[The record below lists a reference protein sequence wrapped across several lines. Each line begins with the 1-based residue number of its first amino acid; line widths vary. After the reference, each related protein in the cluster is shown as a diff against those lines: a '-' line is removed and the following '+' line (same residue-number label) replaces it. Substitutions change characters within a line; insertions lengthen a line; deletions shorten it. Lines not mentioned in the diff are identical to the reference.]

1 MFRIFL
7 YLVIAVFFSSCKNF
21 SSVEQDQVIARVGS
35 NYLYLSEITPLIP
48 QALSPSDSI
57 VFVQNKINK
66 WAKQQLLF
74 SQAQINLDQASQL
87 ALGNLVKNYEY
98 DLWTRTYKEYMVKS
112 MIDTVIDKKSLIQYY
127 QKNQQNFKLKEPIL
141 QMRFLALPKDNIDLT
156 IIKEKFIQ
164 NTTED
169 KAFLDSLGFQFSVY
183 DNRDS
188 IWYNKHSLKSK
199 LPIISSTDF
208 EKYLKKSQ
216 FFFFEDAIEV
226 YLLYVSDVRF
236 PDDNT
241 PFSMVKKTIEKIIFN
256 RRKLTFIKQ
265 FDQEIL
271 NDAIQANKF
280 EIYSK

>member
-1 MFRIFL
+1 MFRFFL
-7 YLVIAVFFSSCKNF
+7 SLVIVVFFSSCDKF

-35 NYLYLSEITPLIP
+35 NYLYLSEITPLMS

-57 VFVQNKINK
+57 VFVQNSINK

-87 ALGNLVKNYEY
+87 ALENLVQNYTY

-112 MIDTVIDKKSLIQYY
+112 MIDTVIDEKNLIEYFE
-127 QKNQQNFKLKEPIL
+127 KNRQNFKLKEPIL
-141 QMRFLALPKDNIDLT
+141 QIRFLALPKDNIDRT

-164 NTTED
+164 NSAAD
-169 KAFLDSLGFQFSVY
+169 KAFLDSLGFQFNIY

-188 IWYNKHSLKSK
+188 IWYTKHDLALK
-199 LPIISSTDF
+199 LPIIGPSDF

-216 FFFFEDAIEV
+216 FFFIEDAIEV
-226 YLLYVSDVRF
+226 YLLYISDVRF
-236 PDDNT
+236 PDDNA
-241 PFSMVKKTIEKIIFN
+241 PFSMVKKTIEKIVFN
-256 RRKLTFIKQ
+256 RRKLMFIKQ

-271 NDAIQANKF
+271 NERN
-280 EIYSK
+280 